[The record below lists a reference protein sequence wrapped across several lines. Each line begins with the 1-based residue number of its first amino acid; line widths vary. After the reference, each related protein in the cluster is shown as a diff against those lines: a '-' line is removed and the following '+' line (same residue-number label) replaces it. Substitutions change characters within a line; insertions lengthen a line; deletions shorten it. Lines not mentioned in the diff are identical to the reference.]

1 MKRRARFPRG
11 QVLVFLLPLL
21 AVLGAAAWWAFEAG
35 QAVTEKQRLR
45 DAAEAAALSGAVWQA
60 RSLNFAA
67 AMNRAV
73 IANEAVIAQSVS
85 LRSWSD
91 YMNRLLP
98 TASALTAYV
107 PYLNAATATLQR
119 WWSGFDSVL
128 QPSLRG
134 LEGLSSGVSH
144 SLAAAQRFMMSA
156 TLLTV
161 PQIVRD
167 TVEATDPRFRL
178 TEGGE
183 AQLLAWAAQWQNF
196 SSFYGGSWRW
206 RQQDVLL
213 RSLDGFTHERN
224 FTLSPLLG
232 SRLVRFEKRAGTDLL
247 DFETWRALDTLSLHQ
262 PRYVIFGSMRE
273 RAAIAWGGADN
284 GVGSTLR
291 GRHGDA
297 LRRNPRAAR
306 AAERSISRQRAYRGL
321 PSLYDLS
328 AAQRTESGPP
338 RVVVRL
344 RLPAESR
351 RGAAELLGFSSVL
364 RGAGDT
370 VALAPEPSNG
380 SGDLFA
386 EAAASTRFLRL
397 EPRRDGAQETPSL
410 YSPYWRS
417 TLAPL
422 SIPDRMLLAT
432 VDGTPVWLA
441 GVPR

>member
-1 MKRRARFPRG
+1 
-11 QVLVFLLPLL
+11 
-21 AVLGAAAWWAFEAG
+21 
-35 QAVTEKQRLR
+35 
-45 DAAEAAALSGAVWQA
+45 
-60 RSLNFAA
+60 
-67 AMNRAV
+67 
-73 IANEAVIAQSVS
+73 
-85 LRSWSD
+85 
-91 YMNRLLP
+91 
-98 TASALTAYV
+98 V

-183 AQLLAWAAQWQNF
+183 AQLLVWAAQWQNF

-232 SRLVRFEKRAGTDLL
+232 SRLLRFEKRAGTDLL

-284 GVGSTLR
+284 GVGSRLR

-306 AAERSISRQRAYRGL
+306 AAERSISRQRGYRGL

-328 AAQRTESGPP
+328 AAQRVESGPP

-351 RGAAELLGFSSVL
+351 RGAAEMLGFSSVL

-397 EPRRDGAQETPSL
+397 EPRRDGAQEAPSL

>member
-1 MKRRARFPRG
+1 LNFLFQECGIEVEEIGESTTIQTEVLIPGVGRRLDI
-11 QVLVFLLPLL
+11 LV
-21 AVLGAAAWWAFEAG
+21 
-35 QAVTEKQRLR
+35 T
-45 DAAEAAALSGAVWQA
+45 LSDGTKIAIENQFNSLDHDHLT
-60 RSLNFAA
+60 RSLAYA
-67 AMNRAV
+67 VGLDVSTVIV
-73 IANEAVIAQSVS
+73 IAESHKSEFVNVA
-85 LRSWSD
+85 
-91 YMNRLLP
+91 
-98 TASALTAYV
+98 T
-107 PYLNAATATLQR
+107 YLNAAAATLQR

-134 LEGLSSGVSH
+134 LESLASGVSH
-144 SLAAAQRFMMSA
+144 SLAAAQRFMMST

-167 TVEATDPRFRL
+167 TVEAADPRFRL

-306 AAERSISRQRAYRGL
+306 AAERSISRQRGYRGL

-328 AAQRTESGPP
+328 AAQRAESGAP

-344 RLPAESR
+344 RLPAQSR
-351 RGAAELLGFSSVL
+351 RGAAELLGFGSVPDA
-364 RGAGDT
+364 AGDP
-370 VALAPEPSNG
+370 VALVPDPSNG

-397 EPRRDGAQETPSL
+397 EPRRDGAQEAPSL

-422 SIPDRMLLAT
+422 SIQDRVLLAT
-432 VDGTPVWLA
+432 LDGTPVWLA